1 MFATHPP
8 LTARIRALEPG
19 FDDSQYPEVYAE
31 DPDRALIDESPAAG
45 FAAPAKAAG
54 IDPQT
59 VIDAIGQP
67 GPAQIAYASALHAA
81 IPEELLAPARSPD
94 QAYLMVIALLVSHHR
109 EAAERQFVLLA
120 QKLGE
125 RRAAMLRRYYE
136 NARAVG
142 PRFALP
148 LMEIAFPA
156 VRQSSDA
163 QQSFLLDLAS
173 EVIELDGHL
182 DLREFC
188 LYRVLS
194 RSLTNAA
201 TPNRAGRSR
210 SPGKVALRRA
220 AMTLIKLVA
229 FAGHDEGSARQR
241 AFDAGLSEFG
251 SWTSPEPLPTEAPDI
266 VGDFS
271 RSLDVLQNLNGR
283 AAETLVRAAAGAV
296 LNDGQVTI
304 TEAEMLRTVCASL
317 GCPVPP
323 VVAGAGIASD

>member
-1 MFATHPP
+1 
-8 LTARIRALEPG
+8 
-19 FDDSQYPEVYAE
+19 
-31 DPDRALIDESPAAG
+31 
-45 FAAPAKAAG
+45 
-54 IDPQT
+54 
-59 VIDAIGQP
+59 
-67 GPAQIAYASALHAA
+67 
-81 IPEELLAPARSPD
+81 
-94 QAYLMVIALLVSHHR
+94 MVIALIVSHQP

-120 QKLGE
+120 KKLGE
-125 RRAAMLRRYYE
+125 RRAAMLRRYYVS
-136 NARAVG
+136 ARAMG

-148 LMEIAFPA
+148 LMEIAIPA

-173 EVIELDGHL
+173 EVIELDGQL

-201 TPNRAGRSR
+201 TPNRAGRGR
-210 SPGKVALRRA
+210 SPGKAALRRA

-229 FAGHDEGSARQR
+229 FAGHDEVSARQR
-241 AFDAGLSEFG
+241 AFEAGLSEFG
-251 SWTSPEPLPTEAPDI
+251 SWTSPESLPTEAPDI
-266 VGDFS
+266 VGEFS

-283 AAETLVRAAAGAV
+283 TAKTLVRAAAGTV
-296 LNDGQVTI
+296 LNDGQVTV